1 MFNNNI
7 EDKANNG
14 KHDRRVLS
22 RHPYEMNNTSQTDVA
37 PWCHKWIGY
46 GWIGWYLGG
55 VLINVNIYE
64 DKYDNDDVDEKLERG
79 FLSPD
84 ANIHLPQDWWDLTPA
99 ADLKPNTISEI

>member
-1 MFNNNI
+1 
-7 EDKANNG
+7 
-14 KHDRRVLS
+14 
-22 RHPYEMNNTSQTDVA
+22 MNNTSQTDVA

-55 VLINVNIYE
+55 GLINVNIYE

-99 ADLKPNTISEI
+99 AAALKPNTISEI